1 MREVKEIFDDY
12 KQNKEVLKC
21 YQKHQAGTEAIS
33 LARWFDGEK
42 VQGGKVIKQDTK
54 MVKRIDRNTSHITAI
69 RRLKKDIEPV
79 LLAMERVKVSS
90 KNDYALLIMR
100 YVRSYSVQTMAKQM
114 NVSVTTVR
122 NKLLRAEKKF
132 LRIYETM

>member
-12 KQNKEVLKC
+12 KQNKEVLKY

-33 LARWFDGEK
+33 LARRFDGEK

-69 RRLKKDIEPV
+69 KRLKKDIEPV
-79 LLAMERVKVSS
+79 VKAMERVKLSS

-100 YVRSYSVQTMAKQM
+100 YVRSYSIQTMAKQM

-122 NKLLRAEKKF
+122 SKLLRAEKKF